1 MLGNVTNS
9 LLEAKMQRQES
20 LNSILGSN
28 IIKNKSNGY
37 GAQNQDLLIDSTDI
51 SKTAVDMYQR
61 ELDIKNFTKQKKR
74 ELCVFL
80 FPQSSLFCFYCE
92 FRICFTNALGKA
104 RICALFEKSDTK
116 TFRYTNKKGCPI
128 KEHPFIKFLKI
139 LKKLFTK
146 SFLSKK
152 HPYP

>member
-61 ELDIKNFTKQKKR
+61 ELDIKNFTK
-74 ELCVFL
+74 LA
-80 FPQSSLFCFYCE
+80 
-92 FRICFTNALGKA
+92 T
-104 RICALFEKSDTK
+104 SDQENTSH
-116 TFRYTNKKGCPI
+116 NDLV
-128 KEHPFIKFLKI
+128 E
-139 LKKLFTK
+139 KLFAKGVVDVFEDNIIASLSQNK
-146 SFLSKK
+146 SLLQDLNL
-152 HPYP
+152 